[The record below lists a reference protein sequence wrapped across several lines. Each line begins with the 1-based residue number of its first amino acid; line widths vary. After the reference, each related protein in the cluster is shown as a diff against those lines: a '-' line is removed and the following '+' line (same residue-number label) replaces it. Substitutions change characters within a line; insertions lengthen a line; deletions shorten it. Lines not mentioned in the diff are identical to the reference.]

1 MDNANNFVLSI
12 ELVSPNHYVDK
23 SMVFERVLHLVGGGD
38 RRQEGSRKIKDVFKV
53 FQRVLSLVGGGDG
66 RAGRLV
72 GHLRTLGVQQH
83 LEDRQR
89 GTTGDLFR
97 SETTPRSTCGGGFR
111 GGLS

>member
-1 MDNANNFVLSI
+1 
-12 ELVSPNHYVDK
+12 
-23 SMVFERVLHLVGGGD
+23 MVFERVLHLVGGGD
-38 RRQEGSRKIKDVFKV
+38 RRQEELGKIKDVFKV
-53 FQRVLSLVGGGDG
+53 FQRVLPLVGGGDG

-111 GGLS
+111 AGLS

>member
-1 MDNANNFVLSI
+1 MWTSTSFLKGFYI
-12 ELVSPNHYVDK
+12 WLV
-23 SMVFERVLHLVGGGD
+23 VGN
-38 RRQEGSRKIKDVFKV
+38 QEGFRKIKDVFEV
-53 FQRVLSLVGGGDG
+53 FQRVLPLVAGGDG

-111 GGLS
+111 AGLS